1 MINTHR
7 TALLTT
13 CDTFD
18 THVICITNNCK
29 HFHRHKIYEIGNV
42 SSILFHY
49 LNYSYATKV
58 LSSSKKTNLNI
69 LVYKYSECVDR
80 HIMYITPSKLFI
92 LILNVIIFKFD
103 KSIALFRIN
112 CVTLVYSCYAT
123 CITGRYTCIHAL
135 VTNVSHGISL
145 KLPEILLDC
154 HSLKYCSIK
163 IYVHEF
169 RGHIIRILNQTISMK
184 TYELII
190 QRRDNSTY
198 YRYTL
203 NVFHYLDNYI
213 LLRCISNFM
222 NLHKCLEQIII
233 LPVPEQCVLLT
244 YLYFTLYLLLIYL
257 IINPHVLYTDWK
269 CPSLSTIVI
278 LNCHNSLAKSTKLL
292 LFYTDIANTIL
303 YMVMYVSNHRLSI
316 HNCNILHI
324 PYNRLKN
331 FIVSIVLLYHLSLLL
346 HLHYYYMQ
354 LCLFYHML
362 HLSFYSFSSFI
373 IYTILSRI
381 TIPPYTQLFLI
392 IIYTYRGTY
401 VYIIILYTLLI
412 NLYCMNSIFHILWV
426 TILKLYNMSLLAGV
440 NRKFPFIAID
450 LSLICY
456 LFINIIV
463 IMVNVI
469 NNSSCYFTIFIL
481 SIYLYD
487 SENDHAYGNLYNTA
501 ESFWIQFYN
510 ILCNHSYNRKL
521 ST

>member
-1 MINTHR
+1 
-7 TALLTT
+7 
-13 CDTFD
+13 
-18 THVICITNNCK
+18 
-29 HFHRHKIYEIGNV
+29 
-42 SSILFHY
+42 
-49 LNYSYATKV
+49 
-58 LSSSKKTNLNI
+58 
-69 LVYKYSECVDR
+69 
-80 HIMYITPSKLFI
+80 
-92 LILNVIIFKFD
+92 
-103 KSIALFRIN
+103 
-112 CVTLVYSCYAT
+112 
-123 CITGRYTCIHAL
+123 
-135 VTNVSHGISL
+135 
-145 KLPEILLDC
+145 
-154 HSLKYCSIK
+154 
-163 IYVHEF
+163 
-169 RGHIIRILNQTISMK
+169 MK

-244 YLYFTLYLLLIYL
+244 CLYFTLYLLLIYL

-331 FIVSIVLLYHLSLLL
+331 CIVSIVLLYHLSLLL

-362 HLSFYSFSSFI
+362 HLSFYSFSYCI

-392 IIYTYRGTY
+392 IIYTWYICLHYYTI
-401 VYIIILYTLLI
+401 YII
-412 NLYCMNSIFHILWV
+412 N
-426 TILKLYNMSLLAGV
+426 
-440 NRKFPFIAID
+440 
-450 LSLICY
+450 
-456 LFINIIV
+456 
-463 IMVNVI
+463 
-469 NNSSCYFTIFIL
+469 
-481 SIYLYD
+481 
-487 SENDHAYGNLYNTA
+487 
-501 ESFWIQFYN
+501 
-510 ILCNHSYNRKL
+510 
-521 ST
+521 